1 MVWGHAPL
9 PERHGTAIV
18 DRPRMELR
26 PHVILPGSK
35 LLDRQFGGNSLRGS
49 GSELIIAPTFRSKL
63 C

>member
-1 MVWGHAPL
+1 
-9 PERHGTAIV
+9 
-18 DRPRMELR
+18 MELR